1 MTTEK
6 NERMQFDVTFMSKAR
21 NNLALSTEKPYT
33 RSRPL
38 RAAYLGT
45 GYWFSDD
52 DGETHQMQIG
62 VCNAGGAQLLRS
74 TTQLGRLTLRC
85 GIEVA
90 SLLACYKT

>member
-1 MTTEK
+1 
-6 NERMQFDVTFMSKAR
+6 MQFDVTFMSKAR

-62 VCNAGGAQLLRS
+62 VCNTGGAQLLKKHGALVRP
-74 TTQLGRLTLRC
+74 T
-85 GIEVA
+85 
-90 SLLACYKT
+90 